1 MNIKNI
7 RDSIQIYRR
16 RKTIFYM
23 CSGRK
28 RRIFPSQLV
37 RDLIVVQPMS
47 KPAGLLFYLD
57 YTYGTDKNKKE
68 KE

>member
-1 MNIKNI
+1 
-7 RDSIQIYRR
+7 
-16 RKTIFYM
+16 
-23 CSGRK
+23 
-28 RRIFPSQLV
+28 
-37 RDLIVVQPMS
+37 MS